1 MIYPESR
8 RSILP
13 YIIVGGQFCDLTAI
27 AAAINFGIVEHCDMP
42 SMRKAGN

>member
-27 AAAINFGIVEHCDMP
+27 NFGIVEHCDMP